1 MRWLIANGIKFVNI
15 AGLDGYKINGNNY
28 SYDENDVV
36 IDFNTLKSHNET
48 IEKLINDAK
57 NHINIKFI
65 TPTMFN

>member
-1 MRWLIANGIKFVNI
+1 MTNGIKFVNI

-28 SYDENDVV
+28 AYDENDVV

-57 NHINIKFI
+57 NYINIKFI